1 MSERLTGPMLQ
12 AETRERLEALFHD
25 DERERVAGTLFKRCG
40 YSLSS
45 DWDDS
50 YDTLIARIR
59 CGCLKLS
66 GGTLEGLEEALKLAR
81 TDWRDLLVAAG
92 FAEDESAHLAWR
104 P

>member
-1 MSERLTGPMLQ
+1 MSERLTGPDLQ
-12 AETRERLEALFHD
+12 AATLERLDAVFPVEH
-25 DERERVAGTLFKRCG
+25 RERVAATLFKRGG

-45 DWDDS
+45 DWDAS
-50 YDTLIARIR
+50 YDALIERIR

-66 GGTLEGLEEALKLAR
+66 GGTLEGLEEGLKLAR

-92 FAEDESAHLAWR
+92 FADDERAHLAWR

>member
-1 MSERLTGPMLQ
+1 MSERLTGPLLQ
-12 AETRERLEALFHD
+12 AATLERLEALFQG
-25 DERERVAGTLFKRCG
+25 DERERVAATLFKRCG

-50 YDTLIARIR
+50 YDPLIERIR
-59 CGCLKLS
+59 CACLKLS
-66 GGTLEGLEEALKLAR
+66 GGTLEGLEDGLRLAR

-92 FAEDESAHLAWR
+92 FAEDESAHLAWC